1 MFFAIADLSY
11 FFFVDFFA
19 PINYN
24 VVIKITDKRKK
35 MNSKAKI
42 TDSFLYLVLQNKS
55 ANVTVKDIC
64 KAAGVSRKTFYNYF
78 SDSHQIIEHLFFDK
92 IEKTI
97 KDCLK
102 YKLTTNEFLLNVY
115 NSFIN
120 DKEFFAIAIK
130 ENGQNS
136 LLDIMIDR
144 TSLIFNNLFKDVIA
158 DKVKLNFLSYKFAV
172 EQTMLIKK
180 WLCEGMQQS
189 PEFLLEISLTN
200 YRDFE
205 IYHETIMEKKHF

>member
-1 MFFAIADLSY
+1 
-11 FFFVDFFA
+11 
-19 PINYN
+19 
-24 VVIKITDKRKK
+24 

-78 SDSHQIIEHLFFDK
+78 SDSHQIIEHLFCDK

-97 KDCLK
+97 ADCLK
-102 YKLTTNEFLLNVY
+102 YKLTTEKFLLNVY
-115 NSFIN
+115 YSFAE
-120 DKEFFAIAIK
+120 DKDFFTIAIK

-144 TSLIFNNLFKDVIA
+144 TSFIFNNLFKDVIA